1 MEIEIPEHDRVY
13 EAQPVKKL
21 TWLTTKELRWK
32 TVPVAQLSAKLNAP
46 RMDKKLQ
53 QKWIC
58 EVSDRIKYEWRDVP
72 LVSAEE
78 PDKI

>member
-1 MEIEIPEHDRVY
+1 MEPEIPENDRVY

-21 TWLTTKELRWK
+21 TWLVTKELRWK
-32 TVPVAQLSAKLNAP
+32 TVPVKQLSVKLNAP
-46 RMDKKLQ
+46 RVDRILQ
-53 QKWIC
+53 QKWMC
-58 EVSDRIKYEWRDVP
+58 EVSDRIKYEWREVP